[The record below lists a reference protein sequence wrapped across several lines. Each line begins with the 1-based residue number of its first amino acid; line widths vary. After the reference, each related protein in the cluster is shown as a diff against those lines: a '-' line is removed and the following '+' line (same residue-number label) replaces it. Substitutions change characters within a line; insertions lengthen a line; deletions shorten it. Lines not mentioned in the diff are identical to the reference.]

1 LSGVLLFW
9 IHWRPGGY
17 VVLAAGQLVA
27 TMVDRRLAKDLLLMA
42 FGLVAIS
49 LVPINTDISWDHML
63 FMGAALTVAVVVPY
77 LVSRFGYR
85 DHAVR
90 FPIRAGHKWTTLE
103 KWYLVAV
110 VVLGWAILPVYM
122 IGSGVY
128 LNWPAAADL
137 STLSRLFVGT
147 NALGIWDELF
157 FICTC
162 FALLR
167 RHFVA
172 GRRTSSRPCCS
183 RRSSGNSASTPGA
196 RCSSIPLRWFRV
208 GSSSSP
214 AHSPTSY
221 ACICSLTSCS
231 FSCSSMHTTAAG
243 WLSSS
248 TDRSGGSITGRL
260 SRAASGSVYGNR
272 TTLAGSRREACC
284 QRLSGVMRWSGGW
297 VRGSGQAKATLAR
310 QHLAPQRAERT

>member
-1 LSGVLLFW
+1 MQEQVAATAERAAVSWSLLPGVLLALSGVLLFG

-17 VVLAAGQLVA
+17 VVLAAALLAA
-27 TMVDRRLAKDLLLMA
+27 TMVDRPLAKDLLLVV

-63 FMGAALTVAVVVPY
+63 VMGAALTVAVVVPY
-77 LVSRFGYR
+77 LVSRLGYR

-90 FPIRAGHKWTTLE
+90 FPVLAGHKWTPLE

-128 LNWPAAADL
+128 LNWPATADL
-137 STLSRLFVGT
+137 STLTRLFIGT

-167 RHFVA
+167 RHFVDWQA
-172 GRRTSSRPCCS
+172 NVIQAVLFTSFLWEL
-183 RRSSGNSASTPGA
+183 GFHAWG
-196 RCSSIPLRWFRV
+196 PLLIYPFALVQGWIFKLTR
-208 GSSSSP
+208 
-214 AHSPTSY
+214 
-221 ACICSLTSCS
+221 SLTYIVSVHLL
-231 FSCSSMHTTAAG
+231 FDFVLFLVLVHAHKPA
-243 WLSSS
+243 WLPFF
-248 TDRSGGSITGRL
+248 
-260 SRAASGSVYGNR
+260 VY
-272 TTLAGSRREACC
+272 
-284 QRLSGVMRWSGGW
+284 
-297 VRGSGQAKATLAR
+297 
-310 QHLAPQRAERT
+310 